1 MHSFMGPMT
10 LKMMPHEF
18 KMMNIQEGFL
28 RKERV
33 AAICEGLIGFLVD
46 EVVNSQGEFYYNGG
60 KLDAPSNTSM
70 GRS

>member
-1 MHSFMGPMT
+1 
-10 LKMMPHEF
+10 
-18 KMMNIQEGFL
+18 MMNIQEGFL